1 MGNTDS
7 SPSTSAHTTGAG
19 PTSTAQQTG
28 RRTTTRPPP
37 AARPP
42 TSRRGHGVPGDQ
54 TPGAYS
60 ISGAGSRAQTD
71 SIPYTVTVPSG
82 VRPGQEFQVMA
93 GGLPMVVRCPP
104 DVSGGSRIMVL
115 VPRQHRQQQSRNAQV
130 YMATV
135 PPGVP
140 PGGEFNVM
148 VNSHPVRVTCPANVT
163 PGMQIRIRLEEPQ
176 GALHQTFEVAVPQ
189 GVRPG
194 QPFAL
199 IAGGQRVMVHC
210 PHDARPGQKI
220 RFQLPIQLSEE
231 QLQTYSIHYSGKD
244 GWVRCVGTDLK
255 FHWVRHDEDSGA
267 AEEAKAVDGSR
278 HGGGGDGKGSE
289 AADRGGQGSGRGG
302 SKLVRRAS
310 ASDRT
315 MLKRKSILAGSN
327 FRIEGT
333 AFVRKLS
340 KLKPRH
346 YMLELVRAEE
356 ATLDASVPE
365 ANLTFQHL
373 SRASQLP
380 FKEKVEWFNK
390 QCDLLRVP
398 WDVEHQ
404 HLKVRRSNL
413 LEDSMHSMESVR
425 SESMRQRFRF
435 EFIGEPGVDAGGIA
449 REWFHLVSDGVFNPD
464 FALFQY
470 SSINQMCMQISA
482 NSGVANEQHLQH
494 FHFVGRLL
502 GKALFDGQLVH
513 AHLVRPLYKHLL
525 GWPIAF
531 SDLEHVDHFTHES
544 LIKMTELDDVE
555 VCCLDFTVTEDRL
568 GSMQVVDLKE
578 GGAEVDVTN
587 ENIGEYVE
595 LVLKHRLL
603 VRMRDQLTAFLVG
616 FYDVIPE
623 ALLSVFDFQEL
634 ELLMC
639 GLPQIDL
646 SDWQR
651 HTDYSGEFER
661 KGGNHKI
668 VKWFWEVMG
677 SFEKEQLARVLQ
689 FVTGTSGVPSQGFSV
704 LQGNDGNIRRFT
716 INGLPDL
723 DSGLFPKSHTCFNRI
738 DLPMYTNK
746 RELEEYLTMAINMEC
761 TGFGIE

>member
-1 MGNTDS
+1 
-7 SPSTSAHTTGAG
+7 
-19 PTSTAQQTG
+19 
-28 RRTTTRPPP
+28 
-37 AARPP
+37 
-42 TSRRGHGVPGDQ
+42 
-54 TPGAYS
+54 
-60 ISGAGSRAQTD
+60 
-71 SIPYTVTVPSG
+71 
-82 VRPGQEFQVMA
+82 MA

-135 PPGVP
+135 PPGVS

-148 VNSHPVRVTCPANVT
+148 VNSHPVRVACPPNVT

-220 RFQLPIQLSEE
+220 RFQLPIQLSEA
-231 QLQTYSIHYSGKD
+231 QLQTYNIHYSGKD

-255 FHWVRHDEDSGA
+255 FHWVRHDEDASEPA
-267 AEEAKAVDGSR
+267 AAAAVAVDGE
-278 HGGGGDGKGSE
+278 GG
-289 AADRGGQGSGRGG
+289 AAGAAARSAQEEQ
-302 SKLVRRAS
+302 LRRAS
-310 ASDRT
+310 VSDKAT
-315 MLKRKSILAGSN
+315 LKRKSPLAGSS
-327 FRIEGT
+327 FRIEGS

-346 YMLELVRAEE
+346 FMLELVRAEE

-380 FKEKVEWFNK
+380 FKDKVDWFNK

-404 HLKVRRSNL
+404 HLKIRRSNL
-413 LEDSMHSMESVR
+413 LEDSMAAMESVR

-435 EFIGEPGVDAGGIA
+435 EFLGEPGVDAGGVA
-449 REWFHLVSDGVFNPD
+449 REWFHLVSEGLFNPD

-482 NSGVANEQHLQH
+482 NSGVANDQHLQH

-502 GKALFDGQLVH
+502 GKALFDGQLVQ

-555 VCCLDFTVTEDRL
+555 VCCLDFTLTEDRL
-568 GSMQVVDLKE
+568 GSMETVELKE
-578 GGAEVDVTN
+578 GGAELDVTN

-603 VRMRDQLTAFLVG
+603 MRMRDQLTAFLVG

-639 GLPQIDL
+639 GLPVIDL
-646 SDWQR
+646 QDWQR
-651 HTDYSGEFER
+651 HTDYTGEFER
-661 KGGNHKI
+661 KAGSHKI
-668 VKWFWEVMG
+668 VKWFWEVMAG
-677 SFEKEQLARVLQ
+677 FEPEQLARVLQ
-689 FVTGTSGVPSQGFSV
+689 FVTGTSGVPSQGFAV

-738 DLPMYTNK
+738 DLPMYSNK
-746 RELEEYLTMAINMEC
+746 KELEEYLTMAINMEC

>member
-1 MGNTDS
+1 
-7 SPSTSAHTTGAG
+7 
-19 PTSTAQQTG
+19 
-28 RRTTTRPPP
+28 
-37 AARPP
+37 
-42 TSRRGHGVPGDQ
+42 
-54 TPGAYS
+54 
-60 ISGAGSRAQTD
+60 
-71 SIPYTVTVPSG
+71 
-82 VRPGQEFQVMA
+82 MA
-93 GGLPMVVRCPP
+93 GGMPMVVRCPP
-104 DVSGGSRIMVL
+104 DVSGGNRIMVL
-115 VPRQHRQQQSRNAQV
+115 VPRQQQHRQQQSRNAQV

-135 PPGVP
+135 PPGVS

-148 VNSHPVRVTCPANVT
+148 VNNHPVRVKCPADVV
-163 PGMQIRIRLEEPQ
+163 PGMRIRIRLEEQQ
-176 GALHQTFEVAVPQ
+176 GALHQTFEVAVPD

-210 PHDARPGQKI
+210 PHDAKPGQKI
-220 RFQLPIQLSEE
+220 RFQLPIQLSEA
-231 QLQTYSIHYSGKD
+231 QLQTYNIHYSGKD

-255 FHWVRHDEDSGA
+255 FHWVRHDEDDAPAVEA
-267 AEEAKAVDGSR
+267 AHVGNAE
-278 HGGGGDGKGSE
+278 GGTSGKGTGT
-289 AADRGGQGSGRGG
+289 AGAGSD
-302 SKLVRRAS
+302 SKGLGPGVRRGSSIA
-310 ASDRT
+310 DKI
-315 MLKRKSILAGSN
+315 MQKRKSTLAGSN
-327 FRIEGT
+327 FRIEGS

-346 YMLELVRAEE
+346 FMLELVRAEE

-380 FKEKVEWFNK
+380 FKEKVDWFNK
-390 QCDLLRVP
+390 QCDVLRVP

-404 HLKVRRSNL
+404 HLKVRRNHL
-413 LEDSMHSMESVR
+413 LEDSMAAMESVR

-435 EFIGEPGVDAGGIA
+435 EFLGEPGVDAGGVA
-449 REWFHLVSDGVFNPD
+449 REWFHLVSEGLFNPD

-502 GKALFDGQLVH
+502 GKALFDGQLVQ

-544 LIKMTELDDVE
+544 LLKMTELDDVE

-568 GSMQVVDLKE
+568 GSMQTVDLKE
-578 GGAEVDVTN
+578 NGEDVDVTN

-639 GLPQIDL
+639 GLPHIDL
-646 SDWQR
+646 ADWQR
-651 HTDYSGEFER
+651 HTDYTGEFER
-661 KGGNHKI
+661 RAGNHKI

-677 SFEKEQLARVLQ
+677 GFETEQLARVLQ
-689 FVTGTSGVPSQGFSV
+689 FVTGTSGVPSQGFAV

-738 DLPMYTNK
+738 DLPMYSSK
-746 RELEEYLTMAINMEC
+746 KELEEYLTMAINMEC